1 MLPEKPAAVLPQSA
15 RAIALLLAA
24 TPSVMDAPP
33 RVLQMLME
41 FAHRYTAQVLSDALI
56 FAEHAGRPGRLTT
69 DDVTLA
75 IQGKVG
81 FEFGGRVP
89 KEVSSCFSYRFF
101 LGSAPRLIIS
111 QYILSLA
118 AATNEEPLPPV
129 QEAFGIRLPPP
140 EQCFVAPDFELIPN
154 IPPEEDPLYEEI
166 EEEVTDEEEEVGQDE
181 DEDEDE
187 EMQDGDVAVN
197 GAKPQENG
205 MDVEEREGS
214 DLFDGDEDEGDV
226 KEPRRVAD
234 DDDYD

>member
-1 MLPEKPAAVLPQSA
+1 MASMLPEKPAAVLPQSA

-89 KEVSSCFSYRFF
+89 KE
-101 LGSAPRLIIS
+101 
-111 QYILSLA
+111 YILSLA

-154 IPPEEDPLYEEI
+154 MPPEEDPLFEEI
-166 EEEVTDEEEEVGQDE
+166 EEEVTDDEEEMGQDE

-187 EMQDGDVAVN
+187 EMQDGDVPVN
-197 GAKPQENG
+197 GSKPQENG

-214 DLFDGDEDEGDV
+214 DLFDGDEDEGDA
-226 KEPRRVAD
+226 KEPRRVAE